1 MLNSNNIFGSLK
13 LQQLWTNPSPTTPMG
28 DYTIT
33 IPETDS
39 DYLIILFNDGST
51 IYTDLIPYVVNMV
64 AKAETNYQDSS
75 PLRAGASV
83 SRLVRII
90 SKTQLKVIKARLS
103 EDYSSSYCRDDEGSM
118 IPYQVLGLKL

>member
-13 LQQLWTNPSPTTPMG
+13 LQQLWTNPSPTAPMG

-39 DYLIILFNDGST
+39 EYLIILFNDGST
-51 IYTDLIPYVVNMV
+51 IKTALLPYVVNML
-64 AKAETNYQDSS
+64 AKAETNYQDTS
-75 PLRAGASV
+75 PRAGASV
-83 SRLVRII
+83 SRFVRII
-90 SKTQLKVIKARLS
+90 SKTQLKVSIARFS
-103 EDYSSSYCRDDEGSM
+103 EDYTCARTTDDKGSM